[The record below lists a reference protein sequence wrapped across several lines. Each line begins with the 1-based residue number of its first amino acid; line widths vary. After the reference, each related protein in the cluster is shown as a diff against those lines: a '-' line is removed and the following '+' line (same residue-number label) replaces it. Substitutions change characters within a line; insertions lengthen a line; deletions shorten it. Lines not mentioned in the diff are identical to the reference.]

1 MRPHEHQPSCAAARR
16 RALLEAGVDL
26 SPIERPLHALAAQ
39 IAACCGVL
47 PLKSYRLARGM
58 RVQEAVDALHASRR
72 DEGLTPCKLSREQL
86 THFENTDRPGEAY
99 RDALCRFYRTGP
111 VQLGWAVDYSPRE
124 IEPASVSA
132 IRPGAGQ
139 TRPLNAWLD
148 LSVGIPEEA
157 IVQRREALR
166 LLLSASS
173 APALSPA
180 LLELLDQIRATT
192 ETILSSST
200 VSDVALDRWE
210 QAAETHGYAFKTQAP
225 LKVLEDVLVDF
236 AELQSHAARRQPLD
250 SQKRISRISAQLAG
264 TAANILVDLGH
275 HRDASAWFAT
285 AMTAAAETRDR
296 TLNCW
301 VQAREA
307 TVSLYHNRPPQIAI
321 AIASEAQTRAG
332 GTPCAGAALAAA
344 TEARAWA
351 RLGHADNAITALRH
365 ADRIAAKLSPAATAN
380 SIHGYPV
387 QQLAFHREA
396 TLTLVGTVDAATE
409 AQEAALALY
418 PSAEYVNPTL
428 IRLDQAACSIRRGDY
443 SSGYQKSLHHLAEI
457 PGQFRTA
464 LVISRAREL
473 ADIPPPNGRPSPAKQ
488 RRDYLEAVDGL
499 VLAP

>member
-1 MRPHEHQPSCAAARR
+1 MRPQEHQPSCAAAKR

-26 SPIERPLHALAAQ
+26 SPVERPLHALAAQ

-58 RVQEAVDALHASRR
+58 RVQEAVDALHTSRR
-72 DEGLTPCKLSREQL
+72 DEGLPPCRLSREQL
-86 THFENTDRPGEAY
+86 THFENATRPGEAY

-124 IEPASVSA
+124 TEPASGSA
-132 IRPGAGQ
+132 IRTRAGQ
-139 TRPLNAWLD
+139 TGTVDAWVNM
-148 LSVGIPEEA
+148 SAGIPEEA

-166 LLLSASS
+166 VLLSASS
-173 APALSPA
+173 APVLSPA
-180 LLELLDQIRATT
+180 LLELLDHIRATT
-192 ETILSSST
+192 ETILGSST

-264 TAANILVDLGH
+264 TAANILVDLGY

-285 AMTAAAETRDR
+285 AMTAATETRDR
-296 TLNCW
+296 ALTGW

-321 AIASEAQTRAG
+321 AIAAEAQARAG

-351 RLGHADNAITALRH
+351 RLGHADNAITALRST
-365 ADRIAAKLSPAATAN
+365 DGIAARLSTAATAN

-396 TLTLVGTVDAATE
+396 TLTLVGTVDDAAE
-409 AQEAALALY
+409 AQKAALALY
-418 PSAEYVNPTL
+418 PSGEYVIPTL
-428 IRLDQAACSIRRGDY
+428 IRLDQAACTIRRGDH
-443 SSGYQKSLHHLAEI
+443 SSGYQESLHRLAEI

-473 ADIPPPNGRPSPAKQ
+473 ADIPALSGQAAPAKQ
-488 RRDYLEAVDGL
+488 RRNYLEAVDGL